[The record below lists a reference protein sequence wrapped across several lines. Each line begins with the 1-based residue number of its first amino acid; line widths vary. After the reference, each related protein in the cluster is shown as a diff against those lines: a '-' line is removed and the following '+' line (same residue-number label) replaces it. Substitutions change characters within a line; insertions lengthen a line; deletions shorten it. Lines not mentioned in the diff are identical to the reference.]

1 MGRLLLAL
9 ALAACLGLANA
20 RGAARQLLQATPG
33 PAEQPAAAA
42 AAPPAPAAEAASAGA
57 CCARLATIG
66 FSSNLPVV
74 ILDTGG
80 RPLDTK
86 DVDVPLRGLCT
97 CSPPGARRRRLARR
111 GRRAADSWRGPC
123 RIRALAGE
131 ACVVLA
137 WERFRRRSFRTLLSC
152 NTLSNRPGNPRL

>member
-20 RGAARQLLQATPG
+20 AGGARHLLQPAPG
-33 PAEQPAAAA
+33 PAEQPPLVA
-42 AAPPAPAAEAASAGA
+42 AAPPAPPTDPSAAAAAGS
-57 CCARLATIG
+57 CCARLAAIG

-86 DVDVPLRGLCT
+86 DVDVPLSGLCT
-97 CSPPGARRRRLARR
+97 CSPPGAKLH
-111 GRRAADSWRGPC
+111 
-123 RIRALAGE
+123 
-131 ACVVLA
+131 
-137 WERFRRRSFRTLLSC
+137 
-152 NTLSNRPGNPRL
+152 